1 MSKAQ
6 INWLITAVVLL
17 LIFCFLLPVGLY
29 FSYPIGISIVLA
41 ILVGLCV
48 LFLATNVKE
57 YYDIFSIDNKLTE
70 NFSVVIL
77 TGVTVITATFIIY
90 WVNDYRVDRNLI
102 QNGIF
107 TQAKIVDG
115 MEITREGRRTK
126 INYYNMDFMFFDT
139 ITKREYKIRADID
152 SKMFDKIYIDQNF
165 EVVYLKSNPYV
176 YRLLLENN
184 EIKKF
189 KNIENR
195 KLELDDYLE
204 LVGETDPEVISN
216 KINKISIGW
225 NTKKTDEDIIFAN
238 TLTNDYF
245 ALKKD
250 NELFIQLDNYLEI
263 DKRKEEGTLVP
274 FQHLE
279 NVYILNN
286 VICEVLNPPN
296 FSNAF
301 EKHVYEQSK
310 KYIIL
315 VKPNNINQLE
325 YEVGE

>member
-6 INWLITAVVLL
+6 INWLITAVILL
-17 LIFCFLLPVGLY
+17 LIFCFLLPVGFY

-48 LFLATNVKE
+48 LFLSTNVKE

-77 TGVTVITATFIIY
+77 TGVTVITTSFIIY

-107 TQAKIVDG
+107 TEAKIVDG
-115 MEITREGRRTK
+115 MEITREGRRAK
-126 INYYNMDFMFFDT
+126 IKYFNMDFIFFDT
-139 ITKREYKIRADID
+139 ITKREYKIRTDIN
-152 SKMFDKIYIDQNF
+152 SKMFDKIYIDQKF
-165 EVVYLKSNPYV
+165 EVVYLKSNPNV

-204 LVGETDPEVISN
+204 LVGETDSEVILN

-225 NTKKTDEDIIFAN
+225 NTQKTDKDIIFAN

-263 DKRKEEGTLVP
+263 EKRKEEGTLVP
-274 FQHLE
+274 FQQFE
-279 NVYILNN
+279 NVYVLNN
-286 VICEVLNPPN
+286 VLCEVLNPPN

-301 EKHVYEQSK
+301 EKYKYEQSK

-315 VKPNNINQLE
+315 VKPDSTHQLE